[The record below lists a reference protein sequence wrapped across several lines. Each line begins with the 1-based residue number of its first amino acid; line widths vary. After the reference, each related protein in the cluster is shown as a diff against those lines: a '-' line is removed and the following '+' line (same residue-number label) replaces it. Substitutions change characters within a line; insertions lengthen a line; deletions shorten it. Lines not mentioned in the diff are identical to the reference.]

1 MNNDTTKQAV
11 IWQLIIITVN
21 DVAMALGK
29 VLITVG
35 LTSAVAGVTVQDD
48 DSCNY
53 QLNNIDIFNEIHD

>member
-1 MNNDTTKQAV
+1 MNNDTTKRAV
-11 IWQLIIITVN
+11 IWQLIITVN
-21 DVAMALGK
+21 DAAMALGK
-29 VLITVG
+29 LLIAVA